1 MITKKHFVNIINHLK
16 EVNDFVNETNNKA
29 RNLHDSI
36 ISDFFNASS
45 LSISFEDDLVNVLEN
60 MFNTDLIS
68 WWIYELDYGKK
79 FELGCIIE
87 ADGVTKHDLSTA
99 EKLYDYLVE
108 NLKEKTNEDV

>member
-16 EVNDFVNETNNKA
+16 EINDFVNETNNKA

-45 LSISFEDDLVNVLEN
+45 LSIAFEDDLVNVLED
-60 MFNTDLIS
+60 MFETNLIS
-68 WWIYELDYGKK
+68 WWLYELDYGKK
-79 FELGCIIE
+79 FEIGYLEEKNG
-87 ADGVTKHDLSTA
+87 DKPDLSTA

-108 NLKEKTNEDV
+108 NLKGENK